1 MIITHFAIL
10 VAVYAMVLGVMEM
23 AVYQRVDMQRLWET
37 AAQTHLTLNLL
48 SAILSTAVLVLAAAV
63 YFFTRESPVYL
74 VDFHCY
80 KPPDR

>member
-1 MIITHFAIL
+1 MLITHFFIL
-10 VAVYAMVLGVMEM
+10 ALVYGMILGVMEV
-23 AVYQRVDMQRLWET
+23 AVYQRVDMQRLWHT

-48 SAILSTAVLVLAAAV
+48 SAILSTAMLVLAAAV
-63 YFFTRESPVYL
+63 YFFTREKPVYL